1 MLMVLSPRADVLG
14 DAARSTALHHG
25 VVPAGLAA
33 VAVAA
38 TGAKRD
44 SAVITRALAG
54 VEYGSTAERFLT
66 HPATRRGALR
76 ARE

>member
-1 MLMVLSPRADVLG
+1 MLMVLSRRADVLG

-33 VAVAA
+33 VTIAA
-38 TGAKRD
+38 AGAKRD
-44 SAVITRALAG
+44 SAVITRALTS
-54 VEYGSTAERFLT
+54 VEHGRTAERFLT